1 MHIAA
6 DFEHSSRLARYRRVK
21 GCEQIKCC
29 QTINAMTSETDCLPE
44 CAELQMSAKRGRP
57 LIFASVEEREAVLR
71 ERRLRI
77 RSRMLELK
85 HTLREHGCLVSAKR
99 GRPRI
104 YDNDDARKAA
114 LKEQQRLCRLRHA
127 QRLKDA
133 CAALAR
139 SSALEHIVAGD
150 K

>member
-1 MHIAA
+1 MQVSKSVKPFFVSG
-6 DFEHSSRLARYRRVK
+6 DFA
-21 GCEQIKCC
+21 
-29 QTINAMTSETDCLPE
+29 
-44 CAELQMSAKRGRP
+44 
-57 LIFASVEEREAVLR
+57 FAHAC
-71 ERRLRI
+71 
-77 RSRMLELK
+77 ELK

-139 SSALEHIVAGD
+139 SSALENIVAGD

>member
-1 MHIAA
+1 
-6 DFEHSSRLARYRRVK
+6 
-21 GCEQIKCC
+21 
-29 QTINAMTSETDCLPE
+29 MTSQTACPPE
-44 CAELQMSAKRGRP
+44 CAELQMSVKSGRP
-57 LIFASVEEREAVLR
+57 SIYATAEEREAAIR
-71 ERRLRI
+71 EQRLRFH
-77 RSRMLELK
+77 SRMLELK

-99 GRPRI
+99 GRPCI
-104 YDNDDARKAA
+104 YDNDEARKAA

-139 SSALEHIVAGD
+139 SSAFEHIVADD